1 MKFFFLW
8 VVLVISI
15 IILPTFCLAQETKTG
30 EKIFAVPLK
39 LEGIGNILGAGLQY
53 ETKQG
58 NEFIIGGGVA
68 ERGQKGYG
76 VSAKIPLSQSV
87 FFSGSLFSASDLKIP
102 STYTRGSEE
111 ADLFYSK
118 TSLSGTILGAG
129 YNFEI
134 SPKNQFNFTFSL
146 GSVEQQFHGFLD
158 ENFQEIQTKGNL
170 GNLNSTLINYG
181 ITYSFQQYPKKVLQ
195 ERGWR
200 LYSKIANSTQ
210 TTNTLYSGT
219 TKTDYALD
227 LHIPLFRSFYIVP
240 RVFQSTVKVV
250 QPKLSDVSS
259 DFKENSDANVL
270 EKHFN
275 ICDTTCDLETKLIT
289 NLSQHNKYGTATPL
303 GGTDLIRSAPFFRY
317 KGSKTE
323 YSALEIRYPFYFG
336 KVLLE
341 PVVFVEQGRSYDPEV
356 IGQDDSLIQASG
368 VELKFHLSEDLVY
381 KILYA
386 HSEQHQALQLNVDS
400 SW

>member
-1 MKFFFLW
+1 MKFFFLC

-15 IILPTFCLAQETKTG
+15 IILPTFCLAQESKTG
-30 EKIFAVPLK
+30 AKIFAVPLK
-39 LEGIGNILGAGLQY
+39 LEGIGNLLGIGLQY
-53 ETKQG
+53 KTKQG
-58 NEFIIGGGVA
+58 NDFLVGGGIA
-68 ERGQKGYG
+68 EREQKGYG
-76 VSAKIPLSQSV
+76 VSAKIPLSKSI

-129 YNFEI
+129 YNFKI
-134 SPKNQFNFTFSL
+134 TPKNQFNFTFSL
-146 GSVEQQFHGFLD
+146 GSIEQQFHGFLD
-158 ENFQEIQTKGNL
+158 ENFQEIQIEGNL
-170 GNLNSTLINYG
+170 GDLNSALTNYG
-181 ITYSFQQYPKKVLQ
+181 ISYSFQQYPEKILP

-200 LYSKIANSTQ
+200 LYSKIASSTQ

-227 LHIPLFRSFYIVP
+227 LHLPLFRSFYIVP
-240 RVFQSTVKVV
+240 RFFQSKVKVV
-250 QPKLSDVSS
+250 QPKLS
-259 DFKENSDANVL
+259 EANVL

-275 ICDTTCDLETKLIT
+275 ICNATCDLETKLIT

-303 GGTDLIRSAPFFRY
+303 GGADLMRSAPFFRY

-323 YSALEIRYPFYFG
+323 YSALEIRSPFYFG

-356 IGQDDSLIQASG
+356 MGQDDSLIQASG
-368 VELKFHLSEDLVY
+368 VELRFHLSEDLAI
-381 KILYA
+381 KFGL
-386 HSEQHQALQLNVDS
+386 L
-400 SW
+400 

>member
-118 TSLSGTILGAG
+118 TSFSSFKVNPNSSNIL
-129 YNFEI
+129 
-134 SPKNQFNFTFSL
+134 
-146 GSVEQQFHGFLD
+146 
-158 ENFQEIQTKGNL
+158 
-170 GNLNSTLINYG
+170 
-181 ITYSFQQYPKKVLQ
+181 
-195 ERGWR
+195 
-200 LYSKIANSTQ
+200 
-210 TTNTLYSGT
+210 
-219 TKTDYALD
+219 
-227 LHIPLFRSFYIVP
+227 
-240 RVFQSTVKVV
+240 STV
-250 QPKLSDVSS
+250 
-259 DFKENSDANVL
+259 
-270 EKHFN
+270 
-275 ICDTTCDLETKLIT
+275 
-289 NLSQHNKYGTATPL
+289 
-303 GGTDLIRSAPFFRY
+303 
-317 KGSKTE
+317 
-323 YSALEIRYPFYFG
+323 
-336 KVLLE
+336 
-341 PVVFVEQGRSYDPEV
+341 
-356 IGQDDSLIQASG
+356 
-368 VELKFHLSEDLVY
+368 
-381 KILYA
+381 
-386 HSEQHQALQLNVDS
+386 
-400 SW
+400 